1 MFALSAVFCLPPL
14 SSDAIC
20 TQAFIS
26 HDHASLSSSE
36 CWPAPCDLGTAAA
49 FVVAVDGP
57 AASGKGTIAKRI
69 ASELQLAHLDTGL
82 LYRGVG
88 WEAVSK
94 GIELTDQHAV
104 AALAAA
110 LDLSSLQG
118 NPQLR
123 GDEAAV
129 AASKVSSLPAVRAAL
144 LEAQRKFAAH
154 PPADKK
160 GGPQA
165 VNVFV
170 PQCSLTAVVCA

>member
-1 MFALSAVFCLPPL
+1 MY
-14 SSDAIC
+14 
-20 TQAFIS
+20 T
-26 HDHASLSSSE
+26 H
-36 CWPAPCDLGTAAA
+36 TA

-88 WEAVSK
+88 WEAVAK
-94 GIELTDQHAV
+94 GIDLADEQAV
-104 AALAAA
+104 AALAVA
-110 LDLSSLQG
+110 LDLSALQG
-118 NPQLR
+118 NLQLR

-154 PPADKK
+154 PPAGKR
-160 GGPQA
+160 G
-165 VNVFV
+165 
-170 PQCSLTAVVCA
+170 VCAVACIVASFEPALVSWHR

>member
-1 MFALSAVFCLPPL
+1 MAAPATAAGEQQPSHLRTLLCWREPPSPHNFCSVVP
-14 SSDAIC
+14 
-20 TQAFIS
+20 
-26 HDHASLSSSE
+26 
-36 CWPAPCDLGTAAA
+36 AA

-88 WEAVSK
+88 WEAVAK
-94 GIELTDQHAV
+94 GVDLADEQAV
-104 AALAAA
+104 AAIAAA
-110 LDLSSLQG
+110 LDLAGLAA

-129 AASKVSSLPAVRAAL
+129 AASKVSALPAVRAAL

-154 PPADKK
+154 PPADKR
-160 GGPQA
+160 GEQQQLPGVGWIWIGP
-165 VNVFV
+165 
-170 PQCSLTAVVCA
+170 